1 MSNKEIGCFKMV
13 RWVKIFILLWPL
25 KWIIFSQQIAI
36 KSYAL
41 LFILIQNDQL
51 LVYHF
56 LTIIDKYLN
65 NYNILLIFQLLGT
78 FSYIGTFILCR

>member
-1 MSNKEIGCFKMV
+1 MV
-13 RWVKIFILLWPL
+13 RWVKIFIPLWPS
-25 KWIIFSQQIAI
+25 KWTIFSQQIAI

-56 LTIIDKYLN
+56 LAVIDKYLN

-78 FSYIGTFILCR
+78 FSYIGTFILRR